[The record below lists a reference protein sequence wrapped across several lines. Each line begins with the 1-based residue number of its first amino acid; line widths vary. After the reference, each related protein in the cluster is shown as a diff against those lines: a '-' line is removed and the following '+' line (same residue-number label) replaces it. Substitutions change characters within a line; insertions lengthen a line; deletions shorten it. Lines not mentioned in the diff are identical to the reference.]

1 MACQIT
7 TMAAVRETSVV
18 EVRVY
23 VELLRR
29 MVRTRVL
36 FHDISVVA
44 GTLEV
49 SGRTECAA
57 RRL

>member
-1 MACQIT
+1 
-7 TMAAVRETSVV
+7 MAAVRETSVV

-36 FHDISVVA
+36 IHDISMVA

>member
-1 MACQIT
+1 
-7 TMAAVRETSVV
+7 MAAVRETSVV

-29 MVRTRVL
+29 MVRMRVL
-36 FHDISVVA
+36 VHDISVVA

-49 SGRTECAA
+49 SGRTERAA
-57 RRL
+57 RRLR